1 PASRTR
7 VPRPAVRPPEL
18 CPRRGAGTGW
28 VRRAGESRSGARSG
42 EDSNGPFTHHPRLRA
57 VSTIVAPGSLVADAE
72 LDAMHGIAEQGLP
85 AFLTDLE
92 RLVNVDCGSYTPAGV
107 NNVADW
113 VADDMLSNGGRVER
127 LPDPSGRFGDTVV
140 GTFEGTTGAGPRL
153 LLIGHMDTVFEE
165 GTAAERHCRIEGC
178 KAMGPG
184 VSDMKGGLLLGLRA
198 VKALRA
204 FGGG

>member
-1 PASRTR
+1 
-7 VPRPAVRPPEL
+7 
-18 CPRRGAGTGW
+18 
-28 VRRAGESRSGARSG
+28 
-42 EDSNGPFTHHPRLRA
+42 

-72 LDAMHGIAEQGLP
+72 LDAMRGIAEQGLP

-92 RLVNVDCGSYTPAGV
+92 RLVNVDCGSYTPGGV
-107 NNVADW
+107 NDVADW

-165 GTAAERHCRIEGC
+165 GTAEERPFRIEDG
-178 KAMGPG
+178 
-184 VSDMKGGLLLGLRA
+184 
-198 VKALRA
+198 
-204 FGGG
+204 